1 VGEVD
6 IKERI
11 LMIRMKYSVLKEEME
26 DDECGWSKS
35 NSNRLAKW
43 VRLAKIWKKQ
53 QKGHSNS
60 LAILL
65 LRQSR

>member
-26 DDECGWSKS
+26 DDECGWSKKPTFTTGKLVVS
-35 NSNRLAKW
+35 
-43 VRLAKIWKKQ
+43 V
-53 QKGHSNS
+53 
-60 LAILL
+60 
-65 LRQSR
+65 